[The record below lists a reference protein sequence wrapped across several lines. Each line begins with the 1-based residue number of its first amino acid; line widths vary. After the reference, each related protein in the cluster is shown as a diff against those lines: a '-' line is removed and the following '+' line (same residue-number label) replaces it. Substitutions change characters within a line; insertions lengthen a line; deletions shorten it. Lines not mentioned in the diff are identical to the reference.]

1 MSLVE
6 IDWHPKRKQLRSFG
20 KIALVASAIIS
31 LLLYLLKGIA
41 IQWALTIF
49 AVGFIIFASSMIS
62 FRLTRMIY
70 VALVAVTFP
79 IGLVVSFTL
88 LAIFYFLLLA
98 PVGLFFRLIG
108 RDALG
113 RKFDPTADSYW
124 LQRNPPEKPERY
136 FQQF

>member
-6 IDWHPKRKQLRSFG
+6 INWYPNRKQLQNFG
-20 KIALVASAIIS
+20 IIALAASAIIC

-49 AVGFIIFASSMIS
+49 AAGFIIFASSMIS
-62 FRLTRMIY
+62 LRLTRMIY
-70 VALVAVTFP
+70 VCLVAVTFP

-88 LAIFYFLLLA
+88 LMAFYFLLFTPL
-98 PVGLFFRLIG
+98 GFIFRLMG
-108 RDALG
+108 RDPLR
-113 RKFDPTADSYW
+113 RKFDPTANSYW
-124 LQRNPPEKPERY
+124 LQRNPPEDPERY

>member
-6 IDWHPKRKQLRSFG
+6 INWYPKRKQLQCFG

-49 AVGFIIFASSMIS
+49 AVGFIIFVSSMIS
-62 FRLTRMIY
+62 LRLTRIIY
-70 VALVAVTFP
+70 VGLVAVTFP

-88 LAIFYFLLLA
+88 LMAFYFLLLA
-98 PVGLFFRLIG
+98 SVGLLFQLIG

-113 RKFDPTADSYW
+113 RKFDPTTESYW
-124 LQRNPPEKPERY
+124 LQRKPPENPERY
-136 FQQF
+136 FHQF

>member
-6 IDWHPKRKQLRSFG
+6 INWYPKRKQLQSFG

-31 LLLYLLKGIA
+31 LLFYLLKGAA
-41 IQWALTIF
+41 IQWALAIF
-49 AVGFIIFASSMIS
+49 AVGFIIFASSVIS
-62 FRLTRMIY
+62 LRLTRMIY
-70 VALVAVTFP
+70 VGLVAVTFP

-88 LAIFYFLLLA
+88 LMAFYFLMLT

-113 RKFDPTADSYW
+113 RKFDPAADSYW
-124 LQRNPPEKPERY
+124 LQRKPPENPERY

>member
-6 IDWHPKRKQLRSFG
+6 INWYPNRKQLQNFG
-20 KIALVASAIIS
+20 IIALAASAIIC

-49 AVGFIIFASSMIS
+49 AAGFIIFASSMIS
-62 FRLTRMIY
+62 LRLTRMIY
-70 VALVAVTFP
+70 VCLVAVTFP

-88 LAIFYFLLLA
+88 LMAFYFLLFTPL
-98 PVGLFFRLIG
+98 GFIFRLMG
-108 RDALG
+108 RDPLR

-124 LQRNPPEKPERY
+124 LQRNPPENPERY

>member
-6 IDWHPKRKQLRSFG
+6 INWYPNRKQLQNFG
-20 KIALVASAIIS
+20 IIALVASAIIC

-41 IQWALTIF
+41 IQWALAIF
-49 AVGFIIFASSMIS
+49 AAGFIIFLGSMIS
-62 FRLTRMIY
+62 LRLTRMIY
-70 VALVAVTFP
+70 VCLVAVTFP

-88 LAIFYFLLLA
+88 LMAFYFLLFTPL
-98 PVGLFFRLIG
+98 GFIFRLMG
-108 RDALG
+108 RDPLR

-124 LQRNPPEKPERY
+124 LQRNTPENPERY